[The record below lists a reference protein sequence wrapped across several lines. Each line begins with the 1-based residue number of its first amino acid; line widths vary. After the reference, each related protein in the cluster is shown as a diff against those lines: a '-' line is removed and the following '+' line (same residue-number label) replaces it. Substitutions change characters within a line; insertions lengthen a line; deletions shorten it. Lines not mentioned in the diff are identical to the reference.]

1 MEYVILSEAK
11 DLLLAYAAGVPKE
24 HHYLAYII
32 ASRSRTLY
40 IGVTNNLLQPITEHR
55 EGKHDGFTQK
65 YRIHRLVYFER
76 FKYVVNAIAREKELK
91 GWLRE
96 KKISLI
102 TTATWEDLYPELLA
116 GANEKQVLRFP
127 QDEIS
132 KT

>member
-1 MEYVILSEAK
+1 M
-11 DLLLAYAAGVPKE
+11 PKE
-24 HHYLAYII
+24 HHYII

-40 IGVTNNLLQPITEHR
+40 IGVTNNLLQRITEHR

-65 YRIHRLVYFER
+65 YRIYRLVYFER
-76 FKYVVNAIAREKELK
+76 FKYVVNAMAREKELK

-102 TTATWEDLYPELLA
+102 TTANATWEDLYPEMLA